1 MHPALASR
9 PQLTSSSQDPRVAGC
24 CRPTPERRSAVCC
37 CHDEGLVQLSTALRS
52 TRPTLVLAAGV
63 RLRSRGSRRHASLQC
78 SYMCLLLYNWR
89 VRHNTGP
96 TLYVTLTQADGLLG
110 LGLTPL
116 GAALKRPRHSVT
128 LHTHYIRGVDE
139 CTAPGPSGFSV
150 TSCVGPTHTPPAPSA
165 HPPPPTPL
173 APVSPNQLE
182 LASAARA

>member
-1 MHPALASR
+1 MSLVAVQVTLHPALASR

-139 CTAPGPSGFSV
+139 CTAPGPSGLQR
-150 TSCVGPTHTPPAPSA
+150 H
-165 HPPPPTPL
+165 
-173 APVSPNQLE
+173 
-182 LASAARA
+182 